1 MIDAE
6 RVSCSTKKPLAE
18 VPGQSL
24 ISQNRI
30 RVVTFR
36 QTSKGS
42 KISSESEFKQPVNFK
57 IIFSEIANTRDGNS
71 NR

>member
-1 MIDAE
+1 MIDAV
-6 RVSCSTKKPLAE
+6 RVSCSTKKQRAE
-18 VPGQSL
+18 VPGQSF
-24 ISQNRI
+24 IYQNGI
-30 RVVTFR
+30 KVVTFR
-36 QTSKGS
+36 ESSKRS